1 MSYRPHDLWL
11 IRGGGASILVDKRA
25 ALVFGALTLMIL
37 VSVLVSL
44 TLGSSP
50 LALREI
56 VSAMRG
62 GGDEATAMILFEI
75 RLPRMVATLVA
86 GFALGLAGC
95 ISQTVFGN
103 RLAAPDVLGIN
114 EGATLAIVA
123 FVTCSAGGAWP
134 FWIAPLGSLLAV
146 GILYKVCAAGREH
159 GAVLLIGGICATEFL
174 RSIVELLMS
183 LGAMHEVQNIYVWLQ
198 GSFIGQ
204 GYDTALPV
212 LTLLGLSLPLQ
223 LWLSRYLELL
233 RLPASIVASLGVDV
247 ALLERLCVGSVA
259 VLAALGASIGG
270 PVAFVAMASPVLVS
284 SLVRGRTP
292 ALWCSGLLGA
302 AVLLLS
308 DTIARSIA
316 PQEIA
321 AGIVTRILGGCFLL
335 YLLIKD
341 QAR

>member
-1 MSYRPHDLWL
+1 VSYRPHDLWL
-11 IRGGGASILVDKRA
+11 IAGGRLSILVDKRA
-25 ALVFGALTLMIL
+25 TIVFVALALLIL
-37 VSVLVSL
+37 ASVGVSL

-50 LALREI
+50 LSLREI
-56 VSAMRG
+56 EGAIRG
-62 GGDEATAMILFEI
+62 VGDEAVRMILFEI

-123 FVTCSAGGAWP
+123 FVTCAAGGAWP

-146 GILYKVCAAGREH
+146 GILYKVCAARREH
-159 GAVLLIGGICATEFL
+159 GAVLLIGGICVTEFL

-183 LGAMHEVQNIYVWLQ
+183 LGALHEVQNIYVWLQ

-212 LTLLGLSLPLQ
+212 LALLGLFLPLL

-233 RLPASIVASLGVDV
+233 RLPASIVQSLGVDV
-247 ALLERLCVGSVA
+247 ALVERLCVGAVA

-270 PVAFVAMASPVLVS
+270 PVAFVAMASPVLIS

-302 AVLLLS
+302 GILLLS

-335 YLLIKD
+335 YLLVKD
-341 QAR
+341 GVR